1 MVAGP
6 EVAAI
11 PATDGR
17 NTPGAGRSLHILTVV
32 DGCFPGTTGGA
43 ELQAGLLSRELLA
56 RGHSVEV
63 VAPRVDSWQPE
74 HESIWGIPV
83 RRFSYPQVRLIGAAI
98 MLARFAWW
106 LLRRRQVYDVIHVHM
121 VKNMATVTGLLK
133 PWLRA
138 TLVVKVSGA
147 WEFHGGILDAQRRR
161 RPLYRFM
168 NYCVQQADYVQC
180 ISEFTRTVLRETR
193 YPEDILRIIPNAVD
207 ATAYSR
213 RQVREPMAGRTVVY
227 VGRLEPVKGLDVL
240 LRAWVAVERN
250 VPASRLVIAGA
261 GDQYEQ
267 LVQLSK
273 QLGIAE
279 QVHFLGH
286 VQDVMTLLDGADL
299 YVQPSYQEGLS
310 NSLMQAMAM
319 GIAVVATRVSG
330 NVDLVT
336 DGVSGRLV
344 EPGKSEALASA
355 ISELLLL
362 PDTAAEM
369 GRRAQLVIRERY
381 DVDVVISK
389 LLQAYRRAL

>member
-1 MVAGP
+1 
-6 EVAAI
+6 
-11 PATDGR
+11 
-17 NTPGAGRSLHILTVV
+17 
-32 DGCFPGTTGGA
+32 
-43 ELQAGLLSRELLA
+43 
-56 RGHSVEV
+56 
-63 VAPRVDSWQPE
+63 
-74 HESIWGIPV
+74 
-83 RRFSYPQVRLIGAAI
+83 
-98 MLARFAWW
+98 
-106 LLRRRQVYDVIHVHM
+106 
-121 VKNMATVTGLLK
+121 
-133 PWLRA
+133 
-138 TLVVKVSGA
+138 
-147 WEFHGGILDAQRRR
+147 
-161 RPLYRFM
+161 
-168 NYCVQQADYVQC
+168 
-180 ISEFTRTVLRETR
+180 
-193 YPEDILRIIPNAVD
+193 
-207 ATAYSR
+207 
-213 RQVREPMAGRTVVY
+213 MAGRTVVY